1 MSPNLQKIKKIASP
15 FFKSY
20 GVKRAAIF
28 GSMARGDAKRM
39 SDIDILIEFKDKKS
53 LLDLVALELD
63 LAKQYGRKVD
73 MVTYNSLHPLLRDHI
88 LKEQRI
94 IYGQGS

>member
-1 MSPNLQKIKKIASP
+1 MNPSLQKIKKTASP

-20 GVKRAAIF
+20 GVKRAAVF
-28 GSMARGDAKRM
+28 GSMARGKATRA
-39 SDIDILIEFKDKKS
+39 SDVDMLIEFKDKKS

-63 LAKQYGRKVD
+63 LAEQYGRKVD
-73 MVTYNSLHPLLRDHI
+73 MVTYNSLHPLLRDRI